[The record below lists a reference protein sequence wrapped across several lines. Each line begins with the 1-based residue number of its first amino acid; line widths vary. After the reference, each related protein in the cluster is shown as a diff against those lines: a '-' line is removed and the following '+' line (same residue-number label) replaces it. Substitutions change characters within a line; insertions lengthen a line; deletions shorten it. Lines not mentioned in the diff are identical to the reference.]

1 MDRQYYRGSVLH
13 FIAEPDADGNGVAF
27 YEDGLLITVDGLVE
41 VAGDYLALKHAIL
54 NDSLV
59 HDYSGH
65 LIVPGFID
73 THIHFPQLD
82 VVASYGEQLLD
93 WLNNYTFPAE
103 MRFADEEYANFVA
116 EKFLDELL
124 RSGTTTAMAYATVH
138 PQSVQA
144 FFRASEK
151 RNTRMICGK
160 VLMDRNAPEALND
173 TAESAYSDSCQLI
186 EQWHGKGRQL
196 YAVTPRFAPTSTPQQ
211 LLRAGEL
218 LKRYEGVYLQ
228 THLSENVD
236 EISWMKSLFPER
248 SSYVDVYDHFGLLG
262 ERSVFGHGIH
272 LEDEELVRLHEAG
285 SSIAFCPTSNLFLGS
300 GLLDVRR
307 LKQQNIDVSIASDI
321 GAGTSF
327 CALQTLNE
335 AYKIMQMQGQS
346 LHPYQ
351 AFYWLTLGNA
361 KSLRL
366 DNLLGNFE
374 AGKEAD
380 FLVLDMCATPLMKYR
395 SEQVTSL
402 VEKLFL
408 LMMLGDDRVVA
419 KTYVGSRLLHSRN

>member
-1 MDRQYYRGSVLH
+1 M
-13 FIAEPDADGNGVAF
+13 
-27 YEDGLLITVDGLVE
+27 
-41 VAGDYLALKHAIL
+41 
-54 NDSLV
+54 
-59 HDYSGH
+59 
-65 LIVPGFID
+65 VPGFID

-103 MRFADEEYANFVA
+103 QRFADEDYANLVA

-124 RSGTTTAMAYATVH
+124 RCGTTTAMAYATVH

-144 FFRASEK
+144 FFRASQK
-151 RNTRMICGK
+151 RNTRMISGK
-160 VLMDRNAPEALND
+160 VLMDRNAPEALSD
-173 TAESAYSDSCQLI
+173 SAESGYAESSQLI
-186 EQWHGKGRQL
+186 EQWHGNGRQL

-211 LLRAGEL
+211 LLGAGEL
-218 LKRYEGVYLQ
+218 LSRYEGVYLQ

-236 EISWMKSLFPER
+236 EIAWVKSLFPER
-248 SSYVDVYDHFGLLG
+248 SSYVDVYDHYGLLG

-272 LEDEELVRLHEAG
+272 LDDDEISRLRATG

-307 LKQQNIDVSIASDI
+307 LKEQQVTVSIASDI

-335 AYKIMQMQGQS
+335 AYKIMQLQGQS

-366 DNLLGNFE
+366 DHLLGNFE

-380 FLVLDMCATPLMKYR
+380 FLILDMCATPLLKYR
-395 SEQVTSL
+395 SEQTSSL
-402 VEKLFL
+402 LEKLFL
-408 LMMLGDDRVVA
+408 LMMLGDDRVIA
-419 KTYVGSRLLHSRN
+419 KTYIGSRLLHSRD